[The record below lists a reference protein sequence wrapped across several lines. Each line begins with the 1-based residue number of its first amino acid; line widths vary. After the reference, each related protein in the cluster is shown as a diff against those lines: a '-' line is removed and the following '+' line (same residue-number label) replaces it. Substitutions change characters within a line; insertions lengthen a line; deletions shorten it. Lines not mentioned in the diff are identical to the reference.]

1 MIKKYFILN
10 KLFTLEN
17 AKDLL
22 FKRNRQKEYSK
33 KNRRRHKEY
42 VKSLEKRVE
51 ELEEEVQNLS
61 KRPKICDK

>member
-61 KRPKICDK
+61 KGPKICNK